1 MAFEIFDTLFSYGC
15 LDLATATAIKC
26 SSKDTVHLISTGDMY
41 IKWIA
46 QLIDEP
52 LDTTSIKALA
62 SRLKTGDKDLVSRI
76 FKHDKVFFDVASH
89 ERLFDVCFDFSSYSS
104 PDNIHSIVF
113 NFFKIFPKKF
123 EIWREN
129 KQISRH
135 DMIVAFEFTAKL
147 YTKLLWWGVEHFDIA
162 MNVSKNINT
171 LKNKQFRNIMVR
183 KLGEVMNYWIPPHV
197 QDRNVRSRIRANL
210 KSTIKLIKAW
220 NLSVASRTLF
230 HIGSRGGIYILKDN
244 GSKLYIK

>member
-104 PDNIHSIVF
+104 PDNIQLLQDISE
-113 NFFKIFPKKF
+113 KIRNLA
-123 EIWREN
+123 REQTN
-129 KQISRH
+129 LSPRH
-135 DMIVAFEFTAKL
+135 DCCL
-147 YTKLLWWGVEHFDIA
+147 
-162 MNVSKNINT
+162 
-171 LKNKQFRNIMVR
+171 
-183 KLGEVMNYWIPPHV
+183 
-197 QDRNVRSRIRANL
+197 
-210 KSTIKLIKAW
+210 
-220 NLSVASRTLF
+220 
-230 HIGSRGGIYILKDN
+230 
-244 GSKLYIK
+244 